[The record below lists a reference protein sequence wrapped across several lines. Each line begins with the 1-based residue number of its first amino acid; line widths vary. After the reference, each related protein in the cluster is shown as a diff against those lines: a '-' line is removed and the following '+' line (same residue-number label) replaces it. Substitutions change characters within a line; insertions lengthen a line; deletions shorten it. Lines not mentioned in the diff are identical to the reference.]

1 LKAPTKARKQ
11 RKKVMARHEGGCQCG
26 RVRYAVEVELDNLIT
41 CNCSRCGKLGS
52 VLAFAPAAAFELQRG
67 EDALTEY
74 RFNTHKIAHLFCKT
88 CGVESFGRGVGPG
101 GAEMAAINV
110 RCLDD
115 VDVFA
120 LKAKEFDGKSR

>member
-1 LKAPTKARKQ
+1 
-11 RKKVMARHEGGCQCG
+11 MARHQGGCQCG
-26 RVRYAVEVELDNLIT
+26 RVRYEVEVSLDNLIA

-52 VLAFAPAAAFELQRG
+52 VLAFAPATAFELRQG

-74 RFNTHKIAHLFCKT
+74 KFHAHKIRHLFCET
-88 CGVESFGRGVGPG
+88 CGIESFARAVSPEGVD
-101 GAEMAAINV
+101 MAAINV

-120 LKAKEFDGKSR
+120 LKPHPFDGKSR

>member
-1 LKAPTKARKQ
+1 
-11 RKKVMARHEGGCQCG
+11 MATHQGGCQCG
-26 RVRYAVEVELDNLIT
+26 RVRYTVEVELDKLIT

-52 VLAFAPAAAFELQRG
+52 VLAFAPASAFELQKG

-74 RFNTHKIAHLFCKT
+74 RFNTHKIAHLFCED
-88 CGVESFGRGVGPG
+88 CGIESFGRGVGPD

-120 LKAKEFDGKSR
+120 LKPHQFDGKSR